1 MERIVIYNVIC
12 KATLYNSSFPNVRFT
27 YVHVY
32 RRYSVSQLVNYSID
46 HPIPV
51 YTCICISHLKPL
63 ILHIESI
70 YTLLAYRVNI
80 YSSQWIRS
88 MIEETANTVSI
99 FLLRREANAASLVS
113 GWLTR
118 DGHGRK
124 RCAHATGE
132 GMQQVYRILD
142 RVCHIAYHKS
152 VWQPV
157 WQVGER
163 LSPCDYG
170 ISSYIHIY
178 I

>member
-80 YSSQWIRS
+80 YSSQ
-88 MIEETANTVSI
+88 
-99 FLLRREANAASLVS
+99 
-113 GWLTR
+113 
-118 DGHGRK
+118 
-124 RCAHATGE
+124 
-132 GMQQVYRILD
+132 
-142 RVCHIAYHKS
+142 
-152 VWQPV
+152 
-157 WQVGER
+157 
-163 LSPCDYG
+163 
-170 ISSYIHIY
+170 
-178 I
+178 

>member
-80 YSSQWIRS
+80 LFLVNSFDDRGNRKYRIDFSSPSRGECSISRQR
-88 MIEETANTVSI
+88 MINE
-99 FLLRREANAASLVS
+99 RRTRKEAVRACN
-113 GWLTR
+113 GRR
-118 DGHGRK
+118 D
-124 RCAHATGE
+124 ATG
-132 GMQQVYRILD
+132 VSYSRS
-142 RVCHIAYHKS
+142 C
-152 VWQPV
+152 
-157 WQVGER
+157 
-163 LSPCDYG
+163 LSHCL
-170 ISSYIHIY
+170 S
-178 I
+178 